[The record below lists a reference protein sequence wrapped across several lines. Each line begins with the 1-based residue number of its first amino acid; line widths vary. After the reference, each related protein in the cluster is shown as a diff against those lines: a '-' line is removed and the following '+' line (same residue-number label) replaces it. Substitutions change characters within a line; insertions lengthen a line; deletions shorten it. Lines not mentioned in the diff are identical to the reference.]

1 MNIDLSIINFTGAV
15 AASYNIRYARI
26 DNTST
31 PIWISAGNKT
41 AGQFPVNISDI
52 ANGQYTV
59 GITPVYSD
67 LRVCSETQQ
76 TTPACQPI
84 IALNAVQSGSNIEVT
99 YTAPGDVPQ
108 VYLTVNYPNGGSF
121 TGTYT
126 NGANNSTIL
135 VPIPSGVNGNY
146 NVYMQSVCDPD
157 TGFYSQQ
164 SPPVIVV
171 VGSDTVLISSDAAGT
186 VITDISGISGYTLSQ
201 SLSAGSSDTGTHGT
215 FTATIAATFTGTP
228 IVNCNAYL
236 TVNNVFVQCVNLPNT
251 NGGSISFNTRTYYS
265 TDIINISFN
274 LGACS

>member
-1 MNIDLSIINFTGAV
+1 MNVDLSIINFTGAV
-15 AASYNIRYARI
+15 ATSYNIRYARI
-26 DNTST
+26 DNTSS

-41 AGQFPVNISDI
+41 AAQFPVNISNI
-52 ANGQYTV
+52 ANGQYIV

-84 IALNAVQSGSNIEVT
+84 IALNASQSGSNIEIT

-157 TGFYSQQ
+157 TGFYSTQ

-171 VGSDTVLISSDAAGT
+171 VGSDTVIVSTDAPGT
-186 VITDISGISGYTLSQ
+186 VITAINGISGYTLSQ
-201 SLSAGSSDTGTHGT
+201 SLAVGNSDTGTHGT
-215 FTATIAATFTGTP
+215 FTGIISGTFTGTP
-228 IVNCNAYL
+228 LINCNATL
-236 TVNNVFVQCVNLPNT
+236 SVNGSIVQCVNLPNA
-251 NGGSISFNTRTYYS
+251 NGGTIAFSSRTFYS
-265 TDIINISFN
+265 TDIIRFDWNTGS
-274 LGACS
+274 CS